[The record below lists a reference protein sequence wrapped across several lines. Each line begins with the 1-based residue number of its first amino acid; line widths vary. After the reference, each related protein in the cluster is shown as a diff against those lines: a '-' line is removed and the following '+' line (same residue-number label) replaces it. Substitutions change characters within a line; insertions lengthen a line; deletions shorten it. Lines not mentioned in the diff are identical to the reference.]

1 MEELLTV
8 TQMSE
13 ELNVTTRTIRNYL
26 AEGKLEG
33 KKIGGQWRFPKS
45 ELYKLTG
52 EIGIT
57 SDTESLLDN
66 LSEEEYTGIMILNV
80 PIKTIEE
87 IESLKR
93 DILNQYNQ
101 VYEGK
106 TRKLVYEVASSK
118 SAKVIIQGPNE
129 YLESFGQ
136 WLLQKI
142 KDYKQ
147 G

>member
-57 SDTESLLDN
+57 SDAESLLDN